1 MTAQKSSLIPVLD
14 QIERDKGV
22 KKEEIL
28 KMIESSL
35 VSAYRKHYGKIMN
48 VIATIDPETA
58 EIKAFLVKKVVETVQ
73 NPSEEISVEEAK
85 TLKLK
90 AKVDEEVHIP
100 IATEEFSRIAA
111 QIAKQII
118 VQKIRE
124 VERTSL
130 FEEFSGKESTLA
142 SASVHRFAER
152 NIIVDLGKAEAI
164 LPVREQVRRERFNL
178 GERLKVLVLKVER
191 GSRGPQILV
200 SRSHPDLVKKL
211 LEFEVP
217 EIADKIVEVVS
228 VVRDAGFRSK
238 VLVRSHN
245 AKVDP
250 VGTCVGVKGSRI
262 RPIIDELRGER
273 IDLISWHPDIEKMVA
288 NSLSPA
294 KVLSVHLVKDTKTA
308 EVTVTND
315 MYLLAIGR
323 NGQNAR
329 LASLLTGWNIEVKS
343 EQQKKEES
351 AKNTETALKEISVID
366 GVGPKIAE
374 VLIKSGWT
382 SAGRLAQAGVEQL
395 TALQGIGEKT
405 AEKIIESAKAIAPGQ
420 GAEAEAPASPAGVP
434 PEPEPEKPKKAVKA
448 KAKEKQAAPEPEPEP
463 EAETHTEEES
473 AEILKQALEQAEKNP
488 DKEGVTEIGDS
499 QDDSGEGE
507 KEEGK

>member
-1 MTAQKSSLIPVLD
+1 MTNTKNSLIPVLE

-22 KKEEIL
+22 KKDDII

-58 EIKAFLVKKVVETVQ
+58 EIKAALVKKVVETVQ
-73 NPSEEISVEEAK
+73 NPSEEISLAEAK
-85 TLKLK
+85 ELKIKGVKL
-90 AKVDEEVHIP
+90 DMEVQIP

-130 FEEFSGKESTLA
+130 FEEFSGKESTL
-142 SASVHRFAER
+142 SSGSVHRFAER
-152 NIIVDLGKAEAI
+152 NLIIDLGKAEAI

-178 GERLKVLVLKVER
+178 GERLKVLVLKVEK

-217 EIADKIVEVVS
+217 EIADKIVEVIN

-238 VLVRSHN
+238 VLVRSN
-245 AKVDP
+245 NSKVDP

-273 IDLISWHPDIEKMVA
+273 IDLIAWHPETEKLIA
-288 NSLSPA
+288 SSLSPA
-294 KVLSVHLVKDTKTA
+294 KALSVSLNKETKTA
-308 EVTVTND
+308 EVLVTND
-315 MYLLAIGR
+315 MYTLAIGR
-323 NGQNAR
+323 NGQNVR

-351 AKNTETALKEISVID
+351 AKNTEKALNEISNID
-366 GVGPKIAE
+366 GVGPKTSD

-382 SAGRLAQAGVEQL
+382 TAAKLSNATVEQL

-405 AEKIIESAKAIAPGQ
+405 AEKIIESAKALVEERKNAPAEP
-420 GAEAEAPASPAGVP
+420 AEAVEEVSP
-434 PEPEPEKPKKAVKA
+434 E
-448 KAKEKQAAPEPEPEP
+448 
-463 EAETHTEEES
+463 TEEAS
-473 AEILKQALEQAEKNP
+473 
-488 DKEGVTEIGDS
+488 DKDQKEEGVMENVADTQE
-499 QDDSGEGE
+499 QSGEGE
-507 KEEGK
+507 EEKGS

>member
-1 MTAQKSSLIPVLD
+1 MTTQKNSLIPVLD

-22 KKEEIL
+22 KKEDIL

-58 EIKAFLVKKVVETVQ
+58 EIKAFLVKKVVEQVQ

-85 TLKLK
+85 ELKLK
-90 AKVDEEVHIP
+90 AKVDQEVQIP

-130 FEEFSGKESTLA
+130 FEEFSGKENTLT
-142 SASVHRFAER
+142 SGSVHRFAER

-178 GERLKVLVLKVER
+178 GDRLKVLVIKVER
-191 GSRGPQILV
+191 GNRGPQIVV
-200 SRSHPDLVKKL
+200 SRSHPEIVKKL

-217 EIADKIVEVVS
+217 EIADKIVEVLG

-238 VLVRSHN
+238 VLVRSN
-245 AKVDP
+245 NPKVDA

-273 IDLISWHPDIEKMVA
+273 IDLIPWHPETEKLIA
-288 NSLSPA
+288 SSLSPA
-294 KVLSVHLVKDTKTA
+294 KVVSVSLNKETKTA
-308 EVTVTND
+308 EVLVSND
-315 MYLLAIGR
+315 MYMLAIGR

-329 LASLLTGWNIEVKS
+329 LASQLTGWNVEVKS
-343 EQQKKEES
+343 EQQRKDDSARHTES
-351 AKNTETALKEISVID
+351 ALKELSAIE

-374 VLIKSGWT
+374 VLIKGGWI
-382 SAGRLAQAGVEQL
+382 SAAKLSAASVEQL
-395 TALQGIGEKT
+395 VALQGIGDKT
-405 AEKIIESAKAIAPGQ
+405 AEKVIESAKAIMAGREQEKSKEDESPAGEEKAA
-420 GAEAEAPASPAGVP
+420 GEAPAEEEKAAEEAPKAES
-434 PEPEPEKPKKAVKA
+434 PEKS
-448 KAKEKQAAPEPEPEP
+448 Q
-463 EAETHTEEES
+463 TEEVIES
-473 AEILKQALEQAEKNP
+473 GAKPEERP
-488 DKEGVTEIGDS
+488 
-499 QDDSGEGE
+499 GEGKE
-507 KEEGK
+507 EEEGK

>member
-1 MTAQKSSLIPVLD
+1 MTTQKNSLIPVLE

-22 KKEEIL
+22 KKDEII

-85 TLKLK
+85 ALKLK
-90 AKVDEEVHIP
+90 GKVDEEVQIP

-142 SASVHRFAER
+142 SGSVHRFAER
-152 NIIVDLGKAEAI
+152 NMIIDLGKAEAI

-178 GERLKVLVLKVER
+178 GERLKILVLKVEK

-217 EIADKIVEVVS
+217 EIADKIVEVLN

-245 AKVDP
+245 PKVDP

-273 IDLISWHPDIEKMVA
+273 IDLISWHPETEKLIA
-288 NSLSPA
+288 GSLSPA
-294 KVLSVHLVKDTKTA
+294 KVLSVSLIKDTKTA
-308 EVTVTND
+308 EVLVSND

-343 EQQKKEES
+343 EQQRKEDS
-351 AKNTETALKEISVID
+351 AKNVETALKEISVLD
-366 GVGPKIAE
+366 GVGPKIAD
-374 VLIKSGWT
+374 VLIKGGWT
-382 SAGRLAQAGVEQL
+382 SAARLAQASVEQL

-405 AEKIIESAKAIAPGQ
+405 AEKIIESAKAVMTERAG
-420 GAEAEAPASPAGVP
+420 GAPAPKNEEVSGETPDITPEEAVEEPGVEEMP
-434 PEPEPEKPKKAVKA
+434 SAEGL
-448 KAKEKQAAPEPEPEP
+448 EKQEP
-463 EAETHTEEES
+463 
-473 AEILKQALEQAEKNP
+473 QAEEVAEDAPQEK
-488 DKEGVTEIGDS
+488 
-499 QDDSGEGE
+499 GE
-507 KEEGK
+507 